1 MFKNRLVNVL
11 IAMAFVIAVTL
22 TIQEVFAT
30 ANIVSQGNSTKGT
43 KVSECASLPSRYS
56 IRTEIVEETGTRLVY
71 TEEGPA
77 GVDGGLI
84 YLYSKYRTCSTK

>member
-11 IAMAFVIAVTL
+11 IAVVLIIVVALAVRD
-22 TIQEVFAT
+22 VFAR
-30 ANIVSQGNSTKGT
+30 ASLMSQGNETKGT
-43 KVSECASLPSRYS
+43 KQSECANLPSRYS
-56 IRTEIVEETGTRLVY
+56 IRTEIVEETGTRLAY

-84 YLYSKYRTCSTK
+84 DLFSKYRTCSR